1 MSTVDIFITGHGA
14 FSMKRG
20 YFNVPQDC
28 EVRFYIPDGT
38 RLSEV
43 KLRGMLSKG
52 TVKCHDGD
60 SGTDDAVETFAAGAR
75 TPNMLLQPLGGPES
89 ATRDRF
95 SYQEGVPNYKARDI
109 APILVQNVTDKS
121 FLLEGIIKNNQ
132 KALANLSFDY
142 CRFHWLACRAIIPPR
157 D

>member
-1 MSTVDIFITGHGA
+1 MPTIDIFVTGHGA

-20 YFNVPQDC
+20 YFNVPPGC
-28 EVRFYIPDGT
+28 EVRFYIPDRT
-38 RLSEV
+38 TMSEA
-43 KLRGMLSKG
+43 KLRGMLSQG

-60 SGTDDAVETFAAGAR
+60 SGTDDAVETFAAGAP

-95 SYQEGVPNYKARDI
+95 SYQEGVPTYKSRGI
-109 APILVQNVTDKS
+109 APILFQNVTDKS
-121 FLLEGIIKNNQ
+121 FLLDGIIKNNQ
-132 KALANLSFDY
+132 KVLANLSFDHF
-142 CRFHWLACRAIIPPR
+142 RFHWLACRAIISPR